1 MTAVFSPLFQ
11 RNTPPLRETFADNTA
26 VPPSQITVS
35 ETETIG
41 IGLTTIVPYWGI
53 LGQEFNV

>member
-41 IGLTTIVPYWGI
+41 IGLTTIVPY
-53 LGQEFNV
+53 